1 MMTLVTGGCKCGKS
15 HYAEKL
21 LENFAGKK
29 YYIATMEPYGEEAMT
44 AIARHRKLRAGKGFE
59 TIERYTDIEGLVMP
73 EGAGEGTAE
82 SDCGCTSADCE
93 HEEKRAP
100 ELSSVCAPAEFRLPR
115 GCGILLE
122 CTANLCANEMFK
134 DGRVC
139 DPTEKVLR
147 GFRRLRDISAE
158 LVIVTNEVGCD
169 GISYE
174 EGTAEYIRVLET
186 VNRLTAQMADRVVEC
201 VYGIP
206 VVLK

>member
-1 MMTLVTGGCKCGKS
+1 MMILVTGGAKCGKS

-21 LENFAGKK
+21 LEDFAGKK

-59 TIERYTDIEGLVMP
+59 TVERYTDIEELAVP
-73 EGAGEGTAE
+73 EGSGEASGP
-82 SDCGCTSADCE
+82 
-93 HEEKRAP
+93 H
-100 ELSSVCAPAEFRLPR
+100 LMR

-122 CTANLCANEMFK
+122 CTANLCANEMFR
-134 DGRVC
+134 DGRIC
-139 DPTEKVLR
+139 DPTEKILK
-147 GFRRLRDISAE
+147 GFRRLKDISAE
-158 LVIVTNEVGCD
+158 LVIVTNEVGSD

-174 EGTAEYIRVLET
+174 EGTAEYIRVLGT

-206 VVLK
+206 VVLKQEQERCV